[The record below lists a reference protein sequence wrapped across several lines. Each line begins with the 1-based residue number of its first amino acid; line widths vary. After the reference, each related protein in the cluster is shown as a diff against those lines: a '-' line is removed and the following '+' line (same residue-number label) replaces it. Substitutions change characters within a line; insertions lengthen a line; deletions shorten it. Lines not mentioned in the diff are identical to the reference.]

1 MLVRYWMSPNAV
13 TIGPQDSMQQ
23 AVLLM
28 KEHDIRLLP
37 VTHKNKI
44 EGVISDRDLKRA
56 SASDATT
63 LEIHELLYLLSKIRV
78 ADIMSRPAITVPV
91 DFTIEETAAL
101 LLENKISGAPVVDRH
116 GQLAGVI
123 TKDDLFRALVALTG
137 LKKRGL
143 HISLLLADQPGTIMT
158 VANRVREA
166 GGRIVSILTS
176 YHNCEEGLR
185 RVYFRVYNLD
195 REQII
200 SLLEAMRRDAEVLYF
215 VDHRENRRVVF
226 SE

>member
-1 MLVRYWMSPNAV
+1 MLVRYWMSPNGV

-23 AVLLM
+23 AVVLM

-91 DFTIEETAAL
+91 DFTIEETAEL

-166 GGRIVSILTS
+166 GGAS
-176 YHNCEEGLR
+176 
-185 RVYFRVYNLD
+185 
-195 REQII
+195 
-200 SLLEAMRRDAEVLYF
+200 
-215 VDHRENRRVVF
+215 
-226 SE
+226 